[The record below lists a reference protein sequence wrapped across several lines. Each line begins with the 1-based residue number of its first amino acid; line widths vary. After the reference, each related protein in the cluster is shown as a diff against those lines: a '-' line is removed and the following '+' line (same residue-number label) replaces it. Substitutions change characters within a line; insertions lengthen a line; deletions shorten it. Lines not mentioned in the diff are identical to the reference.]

1 MSKQTDEKSWR
12 EYRREQAW
20 VLKQQ
25 GWKQKAIAEALG
37 VSEGAVSQWMV
48 RGRLGELAARP
59 VPGKAPGLNSE
70 AHAKL
75 RDILDAQAEANGFE
89 GDVWTQRRVRQVIQE
104 QFGMRYSER
113 HVGRILRQ
121 MGYTLQTPVEQ
132 ASQRNPEAIAAW
144 QTQGWPEVK
153 KRRTRRGIR

>member
-25 GWKQKAIAEALG
+25 GWKQKDIAEALG

-59 VPGKAPGLNSE
+59 VPGKTPGLNSD
-70 AHAKL
+70 ARATL
-75 RDILDAQAEANGFE
+75 RDILDAGAEASGFE
-89 GDVWTQRRVRQVIQE
+89 GEVWTQGRIRQVILE
-104 QFGMRYSER
+104 QFGIRYSER
-113 HVGRILRQ
+113 HIGRILRR
-121 MGYTLQTPVEQ
+121 MGYTLQTPEER

-144 QTQGWPEVK
+144 QTHGWAEVK
-153 KRRTRRGIR
+153 KS

>member
-1 MSKQTDEKSWR
+1 MSKPTDEKSWR

-25 GWKQKAIAEALG
+25 GWKQKEIAEALG

-59 VPGKAPGLNSE
+59 VPGKTPGLNQE
-70 AHAKL
+70 ARAKL
-75 RDILDAQAEANGFE
+75 RDILDAGAEASGFE
-89 GDVWTQRRVRQVIQE
+89 GAVWTQGRVRQVIQE
-104 QFGMRYSER
+104 QFGVSYSER

-121 MGYTLQTPVEQ
+121 MGYTLQIPVEQ
-132 ASQRNPEAIAAW
+132 ASQRDPEAIAAW
-144 QTQGWPEVK
+144 QTQGWAEVK
-153 KRRTRRGIR
+153 KRQTRKGIR

>member
-1 MSKQTDEKSWR
+1 MSEQTDEKSWR

-25 GWKQKAIAEALG
+25 GWKQKEIAEALG

-59 VPGKAPGLNSE
+59 VPGKTPGLNQE
-70 AHAKL
+70 DRAKL
-75 RDILDAQAEANGFE
+75 RDTLDAGAEASGFE
-89 GDVWTQRRVRQVIQE
+89 GEVWTQGRVRQVILE
-104 QFGMRYSER
+104 QFGISYSER

-132 ASQRNPEAIAAW
+132 ASQRAPEAIAAW
-144 QTQGWPEVK
+144 QTQGWVEVK
-153 KRRTRRGIR
+153 KRRTQRGIR